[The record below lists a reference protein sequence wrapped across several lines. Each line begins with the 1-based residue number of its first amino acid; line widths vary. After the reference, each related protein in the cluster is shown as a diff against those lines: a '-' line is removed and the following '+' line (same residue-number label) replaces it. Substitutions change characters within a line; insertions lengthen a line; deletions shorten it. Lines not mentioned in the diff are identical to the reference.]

1 MGKSNVNTKDSIE
14 ILLAFFSSHDDK
26 HFLRGQNV
34 HRIIDKYFYNR
45 FMLVKETEAM
55 KWFFCRINQTKTI
68 AN

>member
-45 FMLVKETEAM
+45 FMLVTETEAM
-55 KWFFCRINQTKTI
+55 KWFFCRINQIKI
-68 AN
+68 VVN